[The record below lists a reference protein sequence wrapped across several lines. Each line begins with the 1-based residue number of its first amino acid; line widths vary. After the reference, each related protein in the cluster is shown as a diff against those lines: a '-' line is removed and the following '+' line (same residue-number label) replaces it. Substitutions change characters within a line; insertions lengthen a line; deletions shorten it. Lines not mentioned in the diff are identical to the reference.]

1 MAKYVVQAW
10 AYVTKLRSVIN
21 QSINQFLFVQ
31 LTTETHVQN
40 KADTYGQDSETE
52 SNDHCP
58 KSKNK

>member
-1 MAKYVVQAW
+1 
-10 AYVTKLRSVIN
+10 LRSVIN